1 MVSLNPVRI
10 LKNEADEEKAE
21 VKRKKSTWN
30 FHINFYFKEVVIL
43 SDHWPLAMMGKAD
56 SQWYLWNLYLI
67 INLEDI
73 AVF

>member
-21 VKRKKSTWN
+21 VKRKKNWCKI
-30 FHINFYFKEVVIL
+30 FIFFLKKVVIS
-43 SDHWPLAMMGKAD
+43 SDPRLLATMGKTD
-56 SQWYLWNLYLI
+56 SQQYPWNLYLI